1 VTPMPPALRRLKNIA
16 PTMSRDEYKRRWRAA
31 GGPQFAAAIR
41 RENLAKRNSRAV
53 VPSSQAT
60 LRRRAKELLQ
70 RDRDQFLIK
79 ARHALR
85 RHRLR
90 HRAELVLH
98 PDVAMWRE
106 VERASAHRQL
116 KAEFRAAAA
125 FARMTGQRPDDFL

>member
-1 VTPMPPALRRLKNIA
+1 VTPMPPALRRLKGLA
-16 PTMSRDEYKRRWRAA
+16 KTLGRAEYQRRWRAA
-31 GGPQFAAAIR
+31 GGPRYAAAVR
-41 RENLAKRNSRAV
+41 AQNLAKTKPRAS
-53 VPSSQAT
+53 VPAAQTT

-90 HRAELVLH
+90 CRAELLLH
-98 PDVAMWRE
+98 PDVAMQRE
-106 VERASAHRQL
+106 VERARALRQL

-125 FARMTGQRPDDFL
+125 WSRMTGERPDDFL